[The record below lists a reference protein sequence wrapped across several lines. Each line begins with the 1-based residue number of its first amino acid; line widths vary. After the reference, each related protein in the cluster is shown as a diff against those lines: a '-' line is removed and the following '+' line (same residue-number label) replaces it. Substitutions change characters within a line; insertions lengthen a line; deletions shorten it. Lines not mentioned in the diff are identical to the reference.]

1 MAYNEHKTTDQ
12 VNYGWNLTWEATGK
26 FPIIAKR
33 IWKTLADAQG
43 YVDDPKSTAVEGLVL
58 SVINDPVASNN
69 GVYFVASIG
78 DGTKAGVL
86 VKQGG
91 ASEEVMG
98 EISAAIEGLKI
109 ESVKEGLAENVREAF
124 VLKDKDG
131 NVKGEQINIYKDSA
145 LKSVALNGQKLDFT
159 YILANGSED
168 TVSVDISTFLAEAEF
183 ADGLQVSEGVVNVK
197 LSDDS
202 ESVKYLVIDSVTKAV
217 KIQGID
223 AAIAAAVQASEQ
235 AIRADLGHKTDAAA
249 TGDGATAFN
258 RIKNLEEVV
267 AQITGT
273 EGEVESVGT
282 QINNAVNALKGDDF
296 SYADLSAMEDD
307 IHTKVAKV
315 DGMGLSSNDYTSAE
329 KSKLSGVAEGATAV
343 SASYQEDTKTLVIS
357 IVAAE

>member
-1 MAYNEHKTTDQ
+1 MAYTEHKTTGQ

-43 YVDDPKSTAVEGLVL
+43 YVDDPSGTACEGLVL
-58 SVINDPVASNN
+58 SVINDPTPSNN
-69 GVYFVASIG
+69 GVYFVQSIG
-78 DGTKAGVL
+78 NGTTAGVL

-98 EISAAIEGLKI
+98 EISAAISGLKI
-109 ESVKEGLAENVREAF
+109 EAVTEGLGVNVREAF

-131 NVKGEQINIYKDSA
+131 NVKGDQINIYKDSS
-145 LKSVALNGQKLDFT
+145 LKSVVLNGQALDFT

-183 ADGLQVSEGVVNVK
+183 ADGLQVSEGVVSIK
-197 LSDDS
+197 LSADS
-202 ESVKYLVIDSVTKAV
+202 ESAKYLVIDSTTKAV

-223 AAIAAAVQASEQ
+223 AAIAAAVEASEE
-235 AIRADLGHKTDAAA
+235 AIRADLGNKTDAAA
-249 TGDGATAFN
+249 TGDTATAFN
-258 RIKNLEEVV
+258 RIKNLEDVV

-273 EGEVESVGT
+273 EGEVEAVGT
-282 QINNAVNALKGDDF
+282 QINNAINALKGDDF
-296 SYADLSAMEDD
+296 NYADLSAMEDD
-307 IHTKVAKV
+307 INSKVAKV
-315 DGMGLSSNDYTSAE
+315 EGMGLSSNDYTAAD
-329 KSKLSGVAEGATAV
+329 KAKLASVVEGATAV
-343 SASYQEDTKTLVIS
+343 SAAYQEETKTLVIN